1 MSTKVAAEKFSLV
14 TPLLD
19 PSFGVPTD
27 VSFQILGY
35 QNGEDQESSLGIIK
49 AHKIVLALASPVFK
63 SEFFGLAK
71 ETKDTIP
78 VKETT
83 VKSFQRL
90 IDFIYGKKIEW
101 KDISLFEMFDIVNLA
116 EKYQIPELSEEL
128 IFQLRNYPLTMENV
142 LGIAETAEQ
151 FNQFET
157 VVSKLLETCA
167 NFLKSKL
174 KTEKSQLQFILKQS
188 GTGNE
193 KIVVHLLSMASP
205 ECSNCRK
212 SECMNGQL
220 VTNCVMLA
228 EGMKITAADVTDPW
242 HGKNITVV
250 KVLPDY
256 LTLTCESEYELEYL
270 MAESVAEFKFKCD

>member
-1 MSTKVAAEKFSLV
+1 LIHFYKSFSEIKMSTKVADEKFSLV

-27 VSFQILGY
+27 VNFQILGY

-101 KDISLFEMFDIVNLA
+101 KDISVFEMFDIVNLA

-142 LGIAETAEQ
+142 LDIAETAEQ

-174 KTEKSQLQFILKQS
+174 KTKKSQRQFILKQS
-188 GTGNE
+188 GTGKE
-193 KIVVHLLSMASP
+193 KLVVHLLSMASP
-205 ECSNCRK
+205 CSNCRK
-212 SECMNGQL
+212 SECKNGQL
-220 VTNCVMLA
+220 VTNCDILA
-228 EGMKITAADVTDPW
+228 EGMQITAADVTGPW
-242 HGKNITVV
+242 RG
-250 KVLPDY
+250 
-256 LTLTCESEYELEYL
+256 
-270 MAESVAEFKFKCD
+270 